1 MFDRE
6 WLKTIL
12 YFIVMIACVYLMT
25 HYVAQRTVVDGGS
38 METTLY
44 DGDNLILNRLA
55 YRFSDPERYDI
66 VVFPVDDEYYIK
78 RVIGL
83 PGENVD
89 ISDGKVMIN
98 GKELT
103 SDVYGREPIEYTGM
117 EEVPVTLGE
126 DEYFCMGDN
135 RNNSTDSRDIGPVAR
150 KRLEGKVWIRIYPFN
165 KIGHVK

>member
-66 VVFPVDDEYYIK
+66 VVFPVDDLGLYRHGGLFWHCLCGIVPSVPCGCRAHCRRG
-78 RVIGL
+78 RV
-83 PGENVD
+83 
-89 ISDGKVMIN
+89 
-98 GKELT
+98 
-103 SDVYGREPIEYTGM
+103 
-117 EEVPVTLGE
+117 
-126 DEYFCMGDN
+126 
-135 RNNSTDSRDIGPVAR
+135 
-150 KRLEGKVWIRIYPFN
+150 
-165 KIGHVK
+165 H